1 MERMSIKYLAHTL
14 LAAALLLSCNRE
26 LQEPVRPNVSPEQVT
41 SVVHYRVTVGEG
53 PVTRASM
60 NNLNQYIFESGDQLY
75 VVDAATNGDNM
86 YGILNLVAGAGDINA
101 TFEGDLM
108 CLNNFDP
115 TDATSLSATLVSRSD
130 KIHQTSNGKI
140 DSTVYPSSG
149 ADAYAATFT
158 DAIRYFSD
166 FTAQNSFGAHHFS
179 LEQNSTFLIVS
190 VTFNDTDAA
199 IITASGSN
207 DITAIIS
214 NNGSTLRSGTV
225 SVEEID
231 FSKQANFVAA
241 LPPTSLQDA
250 EISFTA
256 SGGADITSFDD
267 IKNASLQANRYYE
280 ISRTNVDLTFFTVQ
294 AKTAGTTVVFNYNA
308 SGNGIQFKE
317 GPSGT
322 WTDYD
327 NRTITLANEKDY
339 VQFRGKRTTY
349 NTNNT
354 PIITANKTCYIYGDI
369 MSLCCEGDYAPKT
382 TVPTKAF
389 QFAFKGAD
397 YIDIPAGRPLKLSA
411 STLGTYCYNQMF
423 DGCTSLS
430 RAPELQTTLSAN
442 VPNWAYAYMFQG
454 CTALVSAPELPNA
467 TVGTSGYQGMF
478 KGCTSLTTAPATI
491 VGTSGSQ
498 ACQEMFSGCTSL
510 ANAPVPTSST
520 VGSKGYLQ
528 MFLNCTSLVQAPALD
543 ATNIGTYAYN
553 EMFKGCTSL
562 ISTPESLP
570 ATTLADYC
578 YKDMFIGCVSLSQTM
593 STLPA
598 TVSNTS
604 CYQGMFK
611 DCISLNQGPV
621 IMLQDIKGSSC
632 RQMYDG
638 CTSLVTATGLDNLS
652 SSGTIGANG
661 CYQMFRNCG
670 ELSSTPNTLKPETL
684 SSAAYYQMYY
694 NCAKITV
701 APEIHATT
709 VGTSSCEQMFYG
721 CKRLRTAP
729 PSLSVSNVVE
739 KAFKGMFT
747 NCTSLVSTPDFTGMT
762 TVGVEGCMNMFL
774 GCTNLTSSTDLPAT
788 SLGTS
793 AYNSMFKN
801 TGLKSAPSLPATTLA
816 TTCYQSMM
824 EGCKDL
830 EGPVLL
836 PAPTLVTSCYTTM
849 FKGASKLNSV
859 VCLATSGI
867 STDNCSNW
875 LQSVSSTGTFVRPY
889 ASRDSWTLNSA
900 SGIPTGW
907 IVKDSGIDP
916 IFDGNGAFD
925 PEEQL

>member
-1 MERMSIKYLAHTL
+1 MRRISIKYLAHL
-14 LAAALLLSCNRE
+14 LLTVALLLSCNRE
-26 LQEPVRPNVSPEQVT
+26 LQEPARPDVSSGHVT

-75 VVDAATNGDNM
+75 VVDAATSGENM

-108 CLNNFDP
+108 CLNSFEP
-115 TDATSLSATLVSRSD
+115 LDATSLSATLVSRND
-130 KIHQTSNGKI
+130 KIHSTSDGKI
-140 DSTVYPSSG
+140 TGTTYPSSG
-149 ADAYAATFT
+149 ADAYAANFT
-158 DAIRYFSD
+158 DAVRYFSD
-166 FTAQNSFGAHHFS
+166 FTAQNTFGAHHFS
-179 LEQNSTFLIVS
+179 LEQNSTFIIVS
-190 VTFNDTDAA
+190 VTFTDSETAD
-199 IITASGSN
+199 ITASGSD

-225 SVEEID
+225 TVEEID
-231 FSKQANFVAA
+231 FSTQAIFVAA
-241 LPPTSLQDA
+241 FAPTNLQDA
-250 EISFTA
+250 EISFTT

-267 IKNASLQANRYYE
+267 IKDASLQANRYYQ
-280 ISRTNVDLTFFTVQ
+280 ISRSNVDLTFFTVQ
-294 AKTAGTTVVFNYNA
+294 AKTAGTTVVFNYNDP
-308 SGNGIQFKE
+308 GDGIQFKE

-327 NRTITLANEKDY
+327 DRTITLANEKDY

-349 NTNNT
+349 NTDGT

-369 MSLCCEGDYAPKT
+369 MSLCCDSGYNPNT
-382 TVPTKAF
+382 SVPTKAF
-389 QFAFKGAD
+389 QFAFKGATF
-397 YIDIPAGRPLKLSA
+397 IDIPAGRPLKLTA
-411 STLGTYCYNQMF
+411 RTLNTYCYNQMF

-454 CTALVSAPELPNA
+454 CTALLSAPELPDK

-491 VGTSGSQ
+491 VGTSGTQ
-498 ACQEMFSGCTSL
+498 ACQEMFYGCTSL
-510 ANAPVPTSST
+510 ANAPVPTSNT

-528 MFLNCTSLVQAPALD
+528 MFMNCTSLVQAPALN
-543 ATNIGTYAYN
+543 ATSIGSQAYN
-553 EMFKGCTSL
+553 DMFRGCTSL
-562 ISTPESLP
+562 ISTPPSLP
-570 ATTLADYC
+570 ANTLASNC
-578 YKDMFIGCVSLSQTM
+578 YKYMFYGCTSLLQTM

-598 TVSNTS
+598 TESKAG
-604 CYQGMFK
+604 CYLGMFRG
-611 DCISLNQGPV
+611 CISLNQGPE
-621 IMLQDIKGSSC
+621 IMLQDIKDNSC
-632 RQMYDG
+632 QEMYYG

-652 SSGTIGANG
+652 SSGTIGAKG
-661 CYQMFRNCG
+661 CYQMFRDCG
-670 ELSSTPNTLKPETL
+670 ELSSTPDALKPETL
-684 SSAAYYQMYY
+684 SSSAYYQMYY

-729 PSLSVSNVVE
+729 PGLSVSNVVE

-762 TVGVEGCMNMFL
+762 TIGLEGCMNMFL
-774 GCTNLTSSTDLPAT
+774 GCTNLTRATELPAT
-788 SLGTS
+788 TLGTS

-816 TTCYQSMM
+816 STCYQSMM

-836 PAPTLVTSCYTTM
+836 PAPTLATNCYVTM

-867 STDNCSNW
+867 STDNCSDW
-875 LQSVSSTGTFVRPY
+875 LQNVSSTGTFVRPNGI
-889 ASRDSWTLNSA
+889 SWTPDSA

-907 IVKDSGIDP
+907 EVKDSGIDP
-916 IFDGNGAFD
+916 IFDDDGAFN